1 MNGSPLEFAMLQ
13 RRIWRSRIIHI
24 ENSSKKILN
33 DALERLLLPSL
44 EREIRRELTEH
55 AQENAVSIFA
65 RNLRSLLLQP
75 PLRNKRV
82 LAVDPGFKS
91 GCKLAVLDE
100 QGALLEDLVVFPH
113 SGEMR
118 RYEAKIKVEQL
129 LRKYQLGVLAIGN
142 GTACRETEQ
151 FVSELIGDLETRQ
164 GGTIAP
170 APPPLPPAPATPPV
184 PPVSVTPPAIEIA
197 PTPEIATTTD
207 VPAVVSTESVAIPAP
222 EMVPAEPT
230 LPVPK
235 EEVAPAIPQ
244 AVVQALSALESLP
257 PVSTDIVYV
266 IVNEAGASD
275 YSASPIAKE
284 EFPNHDAMTR
294 GTVSIG
300 RRLQDPLAELVKI
313 DPQHVGVGLYQH
325 DVKAKNLKE
334 SLETVIES
342 CVNEVGVDLNTASV
356 PLLRHVAG
364 LNQLVARDLVEYR
377 QKTGGFRSRDQIK
390 EVPGVGEARFTQAA
404 GFLKIPVADD
414 PLDNTWI
421 HPESYPVA
429 RQLLSELGFAPSDL
443 RDKARLAELQEKLN
457 GVNPAE
463 IGARMNCGEPT
474 IRDILNNLA
483 RPGRDPREDRPPP
496 IFKKG
501 ILKLEDLLP
510 GMELKGTVLNV
521 VPFGAFVDIGLKDT
535 GLVHISQMANRYIKN
550 PYEIVAVGDVVTVW
564 VIKVEGDRRRASLT
578 MIAPGSEQNRRS
590 ADHRSLGPNVPRE
603 IFAPRANVVRS
614 RIAPRERTGHQ
625 RRMAHLSIVL
635 LRNAEVPR
643 LTGAA
648 QPHNVE
654 VRPAREEVGLG
665 LHIAAV
671 LLPADS
677 PKVGHLP
684 RLLHRHRRSRPSRS
698 RCRNFHPMRSRAHRR
713 CIHSAS
719 WKHSS
724 RPVKH
729 PRNLPRKRRLLCR
742 RQAIRRQ
749 SNKPS
754 PWNLTPRLR

>member
-1 MNGSPLEFAMLQ
+1 M
-13 RRIWRSRIIHI
+13 
-24 ENSSKKILN
+24 
-33 DALERLLLPSL
+33 
-44 EREIRRELTEH
+44 
-55 AQENAVSIFA
+55 
-65 RNLRSLLLQP
+65 
-75 PLRNKRV
+75 
-82 LAVDPGFKS
+82 
-91 GCKLAVLDE
+91 
-100 QGALLEDLVVFPH
+100 
-113 SGEMR
+113 
-118 RYEAKIKVEQL
+118 

-151 FVSELIGDLETRQ
+151 FVSESIGDLETRQ

-364 LNQLVARDLVEYR
+364 LNQLVVRDLVEYR

-578 MIAPGSEQNRRS
+578 MIAPGSERQTAGCR
-590 ADHRSLGPNVPRE
+590 PPE
-603 IFAPRANVVRS
+603 PRAERPQGDI
-614 RIAPRERTGHQ
+614 RPQGERRPQPDRPPRADRAPTADGPPQHRPAPQ
-625 RRMAHLSIVL
+625 RGGPPTHRG
-635 LRNAEVPR
+635 
-643 LTGAA
+643 GAA
-648 QPHNVE
+648 PQRGGPPRQGGGGPRPPYRGGPPAGRQPESGSPTPPPPPPPKKPAKPKPLPKLSSDALKGASPLHTFGE
-654 VRPAREEVGLG
+654 LEAFFKARETPPEPPKET
-665 LHIAAV
+665 
-671 LLPADS
+671 PAPVQTTSDTPPVEQAKPVESDS
-677 PKVGHLP
+677 SPQVAP
-684 RLLHRHRRSRPSRS
+684 EMTQSENPS
-698 RCRNFHPMRSRAHRR
+698 
-713 CIHSAS
+713 
-719 WKHSS
+719 
-724 RPVKH
+724 
-729 PRNLPRKRRLLCR
+729 
-742 RQAIRRQ
+742 
-749 SNKPS
+749 
-754 PWNLTPRLR
+754 